1 MAGEDGAAA
10 HPVALLEAIREAP
23 YRYDLY
29 QALRWLECAHPD
41 QPRWGESRHAQDDS
55 LRLGQEPSM
64 AFAPTQLA
72 SFDPGSDGRPAR
84 LRVFHPGLFGPNGP
98 LPFHLTEFARER
110 QVNEGDDTFARFA
123 DIFHH
128 RMLALFYRAWSSA
141 QPAVQY
147 DRPETDRIAL
157 VLGALVGMGSPTSRG
172 AAAWLDR
179 GLLHHSGGLA
189 IPTRH
194 AEGLAGLLA
203 DYYKAHV
210 RIETFV

>member
-10 HPVALLEAIREAP
+10 HPVAVLEAVREAP
-23 YRYDLY
+23 YRYGLY
-29 QALRWLECAHPD
+29 QALRWLECPHPD

-128 RMLALFYRAWSSA
+128 RLLALFYRAWSSA

-157 VLGALVGMGSPTSRG
+157 VLGALVGMGSPTLRRRG
-172 AAAWLDR
+172 AWVDR
-179 GLLHHSGGLA
+179 ILLHHAGGFA
-189 IPTRH
+189 VPTPPAQGAPR
-194 AEGLAGLLA
+194 LLA
-203 DYYKAHV
+203 ALFPS
-210 RIETFV
+210 RAPLQG